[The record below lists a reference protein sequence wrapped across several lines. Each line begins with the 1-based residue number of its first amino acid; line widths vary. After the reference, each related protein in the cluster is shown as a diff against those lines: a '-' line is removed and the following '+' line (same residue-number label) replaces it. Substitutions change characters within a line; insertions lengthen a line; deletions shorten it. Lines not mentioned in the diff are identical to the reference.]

1 MNMRLLRR
9 TFFVLL
15 LILLPVSVALAQ
27 NHNEPFL
34 YLDIPF
40 ENISED
46 QTAELL
52 LKQQGILL
60 EESMVTDYYGYPM
73 ELFVN
78 FAPGR
83 NAIDRI
89 LLVDAEEIFAN
100 EKDFYEYS
108 LRDAEMFVELDRQMT
123 QQYGEPDYRFFV
135 CGGDGRLPPN
145 SRFMFQDGQWST
157 ERLMQVFGQE
167 ERTFRAWSVWNN
179 VQLELWV
186 RGFRPTQ
193 YGYSNLLTVTYY
205 PEAQGYYIALLDYEP
220 VP

>member
-1 MNMRLLRR
+1 MRQCLIFCAITNIQRGDIMNMRLLRR

-78 FAPGR
+78 FAPGQKCISYLCR
-83 NAIDRI
+83 YQKTKNIWMPMI
-89 LLVDAEEIFAN
+89 SCFFWKLSKESLI
-100 EKDFYEYS
+100 S
-108 LRDAEMFVELDRQMT
+108 LRTCA
-123 QQYGEPDYRFFV
+123 
-135 CGGDGRLPPN
+135 
-145 SRFMFQDGQWST
+145 
-157 ERLMQVFGQE
+157 
-167 ERTFRAWSVWNN
+167 
-179 VQLELWV
+179 
-186 RGFRPTQ
+186 
-193 YGYSNLLTVTYY
+193 
-205 PEAQGYYIALLDYEP
+205 
-220 VP
+220 